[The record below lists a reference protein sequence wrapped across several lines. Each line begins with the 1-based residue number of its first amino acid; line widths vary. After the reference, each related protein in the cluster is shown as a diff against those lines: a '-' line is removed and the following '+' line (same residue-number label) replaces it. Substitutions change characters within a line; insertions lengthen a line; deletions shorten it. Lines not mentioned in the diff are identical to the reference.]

1 MWSTTRIR
9 AFLKA
14 MPQPVWVALYVHAMA
29 LSERTEWAIFRKVK
43 GEIVLCQVL
52 ERVNGESA
60 NQL

>member
-1 MWSTTRIR
+1 M
-9 AFLKA
+9 L
-14 MPQPVWVALYVHAMA
+14 QLVWVALYVHAMA